1 MSKYIE
7 RFMMTVSNG
16 SWERLMEFERKFTI
30 YKANLG
36 GIPRKNGSNHLV
48 LLTLL
53 VALNEREWDSLAE
66 MEEAGE
72 KMKHSPKKRNYR

>member
-36 GIPRKNGSNHLV
+36 GILRKNGSNHLAPH
-48 LLTLL
+48 TL
-53 VALNEREWDSLAE
+53 
-66 MEEAGE
+66 
-72 KMKHSPKKRNYR
+72 

>member
-36 GIPRKNGSNHLV
+36 GIPRKNGSNYLAP
-48 LLTLL
+48 LLYYISNL
-53 VALNEREWDSLAE
+53 
-66 MEEAGE
+66 
-72 KMKHSPKKRNYR
+72 

>member
-36 GIPRKNGSNHLV
+36 GILRKNGSNHLAPLRFSIV
-48 LLTLL
+48 F
-53 VALNEREWDSLAE
+53 NGRESGAV
-66 MEEAGE
+66 
-72 KMKHSPKKRNYR
+72 

>member
-7 RFMMTVSNG
+7 RLMMTVSNG

-36 GIPRKNGSNHLV
+36 GILRKNGSNHLV
-48 LLTLL
+48 PFTLL
-53 VALNEREWDSLAE
+53 IAFNVRESGIAWLRW
-66 MEEAGE
+66 
-72 KMKHSPKKRNYR
+72 KRQVKK

>member
-16 SWERLMEFERKFTI
+16 SWERLIEFERKFTI
-30 YKANLG
+30 YEANLG

-48 LLTLL
+48 PL
-53 VALNEREWDSLAE
+53 AL
-66 MEEAGE
+66 
-72 KMKHSPKKRNYR
+72 

>member
-36 GIPRKNGSNHLV
+36 GTPRKNGSNHLV
-48 LLTLL
+48 PLTL
-53 VALNEREWDSLAE
+53 
-66 MEEAGE
+66 
-72 KMKHSPKKRNYR
+72 